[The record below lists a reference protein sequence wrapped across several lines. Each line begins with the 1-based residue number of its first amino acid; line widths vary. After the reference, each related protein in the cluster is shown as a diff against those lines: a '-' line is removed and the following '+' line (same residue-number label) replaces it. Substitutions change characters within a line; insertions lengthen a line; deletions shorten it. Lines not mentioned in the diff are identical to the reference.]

1 MKAIGQKVH
10 TAGRCLSGVLF
21 GRCFASCVPAK
32 AENGE
37 DKELTT
43 MRDDSSIPT
52 LVGLTVVE
60 TPRSALPSQQ
70 DALDAAEA
78 AQHMPPPSSARQW
91 RWNDR
96 LSDDLPDDFFL
107 S

>member
-1 MKAIGQKVH
+1 MKALGNKVSSVR
-10 TAGRCLSGVLF
+10 RCLGGVLF

-43 MRDDSSIPT
+43 VHDEGGIPT

-60 TPRSALPSQQ
+60 TPTGSAQQ
-70 DALDAAEA
+70 QPHDAVDAAEA
-78 AQHMPPPSSARQW
+78 VQHAQPSSAQQW
-91 RWNDR
+91 RWNER
-96 LSDDLPDDFFL
+96 LSDDLTDDFFL